1 MQFRPKGDPGASVYA
16 PQRDLAYVYPAAM
29 KEALRALDPDK
40 MPAEIKDLCAKLS
53 VTNDHICAGVQAILA
68 AHRLFVNDPEVETAL
83 DALIKGGWYDV
94 RPAVRYLI
102 FGRLGEVILGGFFLA
117 LRDIS
122 RLDDE
127 SAQQREIADFIAVG
141 RLLLYRLG
149 GDTPPEPTDW
159 REEAIARHEELALQ
173 RQSIEALKRRLERR
187 TREDAAT
194 IKALG
199 EVVDDYRFEGV
210 WRGVWRLLTRWTT
223 P

>member
-1 MQFRPKGDPGASVYA
+1 
-16 PQRDLAYVYPAAM
+16 
-29 KEALRALDPDK
+29 
-40 MPAEIKDLCAKLS
+40 
-53 VTNDHICAGVQAILA
+53 
-68 AHRLFVNDPEVETAL
+68 VETAL